1 MLLINNLSFSRNE
14 TKIFENLNL
23 SLSNKKIIQIKGR
36 NGSGKTTFL
45 KVILNILEP
54 NNGEVIW
61 KGKNIKKNIFDFY
74 NQTTFIMDN
83 NTSTRE
89 LSVEDNINFWR
100 GLSSSKL
107 NNEEIFELL
116 NKLNI
121 EKYYKTKVM
130 YLSSGERKK
139 LELIRLIL
147 EQKRLWVLDEPF
159 NHLDDLSVEILNQTF
174 LDHINND
181 GIIILDDY
189 KLKGWWNDGVT
200 KAIDYFIDA
209 KKIKILNCHN
219 LFNYHHQCIL
229 QKFES

>member
-1 MLLINNLSFSRNE
+1 VPNKKYFYSVKMLLINNLSFSRNE

-54 NNGEVIW
+54 NNGEIIW

-74 NQTTFIMDN
+74 KQTTFIMDN

-107 NNEEIFELL
+107 KNEEIFELL

-147 EQKRLWVLDEPF
+147 EQKKLWVLDEPF
-159 NHLDDLSVEILNQTF
+159 NHLDDLSIEILNQTF
-174 LDHINND
+174 LDHVNND
-181 GIIILDDY
+181 GMILFASHYDPMINN
-189 KLKGWWNDGVT
+189 LETLV
-200 KAIDYFIDA
+200 
-209 KKIKILNCHN
+209 LN
-219 LFNYHHQCIL
+219 
-229 QKFES
+229 

>member
-14 TKIFENLNL
+14 TRIFENLNL

-54 NNGEVIW
+54 NNGEIIW

-74 NQTTFIMDN
+74 KQTTFIMDN

-147 EQKRLWVLDEPF
+147 EQKKLWILDEPF
-159 NHLDDLSVEILNQTF
+159 NHLDDLSIEILNQTF
-174 LDHINND
+174 LDHVNND
-181 GIIILDDY
+181 GMILFASHYDPMI
-189 KLKGWWNDGVT
+189 N
-200 KAIDYFIDA
+200 
-209 KKIKILNCHN
+209 N
-219 LFNYHHQCIL
+219 LETL
-229 QKFES
+229 VLS

>member
-54 NNGEVIW
+54 NNGEIIW

-74 NQTTFIMDN
+74 KQTTFIMDN

-147 EQKRLWVLDEPF
+147 EQKKLWVLDEPF
-159 NHLDDLSVEILNQTF
+159 NHLDDLSIKILNQTF
-174 LDHINND
+174 LDHVNS
-181 GIIILDDY
+181 GGMILFASHYDPMISN
-189 KLKGWWNDGVT
+189 LETLV
-200 KAIDYFIDA
+200 
-209 KKIKILNCHN
+209 LN
-219 LFNYHHQCIL
+219 
-229 QKFES
+229 

>member
-54 NNGEVIW
+54 NNGEIIW
-61 KGKNIKKNIFDFY
+61 KGENIKKNIFNFY

-89 LSVEDNINFWR
+89 LNVIDNINFWK

-107 NNEEIFELL
+107 DDEEIFILL
-116 NKLNI
+116 RKLDI
-121 EKYYKTKVM
+121 EKYYNTKVM
-130 YLSSGERKK
+130 YLSAGEQKK
-139 LELIRLIL
+139 LELTRLIL
-147 EQKRLWVLDEPF
+147 EQKKLWVLDEPF
-159 NHLDDLSVEILNQTF
+159 NHLDDLSIEILNQTF
-174 LDHINND
+174 IEHVNNNGMILFASHFD
-181 GIIILDDY
+181 PIISNLET
-189 KLKGWWNDGVT
+189 LE
-200 KAIDYFIDA
+200 
-209 KKIKILNCHN
+209 LN
-219 LFNYHHQCIL
+219 
-229 QKFES
+229 

>member
-23 SLSNKKIIQIKGR
+23 SLTNKKMIQIKGR

-54 NNGEVIW
+54 NNGEIIW

-74 NQTTFIMDN
+74 KQTTFIMDN

-89 LSVEDNINFWR
+89 LSVEDNINFWK

-107 NNEEIFELL
+107 NNEEVFELL
-116 NKLNI
+116 KKLDI
-121 EKYYKTKVM
+121 EKYYKNKVM

-139 LELIRLIL
+139 LELLRLIL
-147 EQKRLWVLDEPF
+147 EQKKLWVLDEPF
-159 NHLDDLSVEILNQTF
+159 NHLDDLSIEILNQTF
-174 LDHINND
+174 LDHLNND
-181 GIIILDDY
+181 GMILFVSHFNPMINN
-189 KLKGWWNDGVT
+189 LET
-200 KAIDYFIDA
+200 LEFI
-209 KKIKILNCHN
+209 
-219 LFNYHHQCIL
+219 
-229 QKFES
+229 

>member
-23 SLSNKKIIQIKGR
+23 SLNNKQMIQIKGR

-54 NNGEVIW
+54 NSGEIIW
-61 KGKNIKKNIFDFY
+61 KGSNIKKNIFDFY

-83 NTSTRE
+83 STSTRE
-89 LSVEDNINFWR
+89 LSVQDNINFWK

-107 NNEEIFELL
+107 DNEEIFVLL
-116 NKLNI
+116 KKLDI

-130 YLSSGERKK
+130 YLSAGEQKK

-147 EQKRLWVLDEPF
+147 EQKKLWVLDEPF
-159 NHLDDLSVEILNQTF
+159 NHLDDLSIAILNQTF
-174 LDHINND
+174 LDHINNN
-181 GIIILDDY
+181 GMILFASHFDPMINNSET
-189 KLKGWWNDGVT
+189 LEMN
-200 KAIDYFIDA
+200 
-209 KKIKILNCHN
+209 
-219 LFNYHHQCIL
+219 
-229 QKFES
+229 

>member
-23 SLSNKKIIQIKGR
+23 SLSNKKIIRIKGK

-54 NNGEVIW
+54 NKGEIIW
-61 KGKNIKKNIFDFY
+61 KGENIKKNIFNFY

-83 NTSTRE
+83 NTSTRD

-100 GLSSSKL
+100 VLSSSKL
-107 NNEEIFELL
+107 NNKEIFELL
-116 NKLNI
+116 KKLDI

-139 LELIRLIL
+139 LELLRLIL
-147 EQKRLWVLDEPF
+147 EQKKLWILDEPF
-159 NHLDDLSVEILNQTF
+159 NHLDDLSIEILYQTF
-174 LDHINND
+174 LDHANND
-181 GIIILDDY
+181 GMILFASHYDP
-189 KLKGWWNDGVT
+189 N
-200 KAIDYFIDA
+200 
-209 KKIKILNCHN
+209 IKNIETLELN
-219 LFNYHHQCIL
+219 
-229 QKFES
+229 

>member
-23 SLSNKKIIQIKGR
+23 SLSNKKIIQVKGR

-54 NNGEVIW
+54 KSGEIIW
-61 KGKNIKKNIFDFY
+61 KGKSVKKNIFDFY

-107 NNEEIFELL
+107 NNEEILGLL
-116 NKLNI
+116 KKLNI

-139 LELIRLIL
+139 LELLRLVF
-147 EQKRLWVLDEPF
+147 EKKKLWVLDEPY
-159 NHLDDLSVEILNQTF
+159 NHLDDLSIEILNQTF

-181 GIIILDDY
+181 GMILFASHFNPIIS
-189 KLKGWWNDGVT
+189 
-200 KAIDYFIDA
+200 
-209 KKIKILNCHN
+209 N
-219 LFNYHHQCIL
+219 LETLVMN
-229 QKFES
+229 

>member
-23 SLSNKKIIQIKGR
+23 SLSNKNIIQIKGR

-54 NNGEVIW
+54 NNGEIIW

-74 NQTTFIMDN
+74 KQTTFIMDN

-100 GLSSSKL
+100 GLASSKL

-121 EKYYKTKVM
+121 KKYYKTKVM

-147 EQKRLWVLDEPF
+147 EQKKLWVLDEPF
-159 NHLDDLSVEILNQTF
+159 NHLVDLSIEILNQTF
-174 LDHINND
+174 LDHVNND
-181 GIIILDDY
+181 GMILFASHFDPMI
-189 KLKGWWNDGVT
+189 N
-200 KAIDYFIDA
+200 
-209 KKIKILNCHN
+209 N
-219 LFNYHHQCIL
+219 LETLRFN
-229 QKFES
+229 

>member
-54 NNGEVIW
+54 NNGEIIW

-147 EQKRLWVLDEPF
+147 EQKKLWLLDEPF
-159 NHLDDLSVEILNQTF
+159 NHLDDLSIEILNQTF
-174 LDHINND
+174 LDHVDNDGMILFASHYDPMINN
-181 GIIILDDY
+181 LET
-189 KLKGWWNDGVT
+189 LV
-200 KAIDYFIDA
+200 
-209 KKIKILNCHN
+209 L
-219 LFNYHHQCIL
+219 
-229 QKFES
+229 S

>member
-54 NNGEVIW
+54 KSGEIIW

-89 LSVEDNINFWR
+89 LSVEDNINFWK

-107 NNEEIFELL
+107 NKDEIFKLL
-116 NKLNI
+116 KKLDI
-121 EKYYKTKVM
+121 EKYYNTKVM

-139 LELIRLIL
+139 LELLRLIL
-147 EQKRLWVLDEPF
+147 EQKKLWVLDEPF
-159 NHLDDLSVEILNQTF
+159 NHLDDLSIEILNQTF
-174 LDHINND
+174 LDHVNNN
-181 GIIILDDY
+181 GLILFASHFDP
-189 KLKGWWNDGVT
+189 
-200 KAIDYFIDA
+200 
-209 KKIKILNCHN
+209 KISN
-219 LFNYHHQCIL
+219 LETLEFN
-229 QKFES
+229 